1 MQNVQNVYVNY
12 KYDIYHSFPD
22 IADKLYSTDKLSNE
36 EVYNI
41 IINMVRAEIDANHTE
56 VFPVTTM
63 RSILFNYTIADNYIN
78 ILCTLDNMYIYT
90 YGYEGIKLTNELYI
104 IVLPEYKCRKQTI
117 LIVNDNIVVAGGII
131 YNNTIIWNKQIRL
144 DNTHYMEVDNLPN
157 PNLLTDKIMSNI
169 ILNDILT

>member
-1 MQNVQNVYVNY
+1 
-12 KYDIYHSFPD
+12 
-22 IADKLYSTDKLSNE
+22 
-36 EVYNI
+36 
-41 IINMVRAEIDANHTE
+41 
-56 VFPVTTM
+56 
-63 RSILFNYTIADNYIN
+63 
-78 ILCTLDNMYIYT
+78 MYIYT

-131 YNNTIIWNKQIRL
+131 KNNTIIWNKQIRL